1 VKWPKCSIV
10 RDACGTGKSG
20 ASGRKDDE
28 VRWIVAQIA
37 QKSSA
42 SFAGCCVGFCC
53 DEGALD
59 VVALA
64 MTESLA
70 SFLRWMCPNERTS
83 CSAIAASASQ
93 VLHRLLV
100 RTQRI
105 GNRANPIGTVYSEAD
120 PGQYLHCKGR
130 VPASIIGWVVA
141 RM

>member
-10 RDACGTGKSG
+10 RDACGTSKSG
-20 ASGRKDDE
+20 ASGKKDDE
-28 VRWIVAQIA
+28 ARWIVAQIA

-59 VVALA
+59 VVALGL
-64 MTESLA
+64 TESLA
-70 SFLRWMCPNERTS
+70 SFLRWMCPNERAS
-83 CSAIAASASQ
+83 CSAIAASATQ

-105 GNRANPIGTVYSEAD
+105 GKTRQPQLEQSTAKPM
-120 PGQYLHCKGR
+120 PGNTFTARGPYR
-130 VPASIIGWVVA
+130 PA
-141 RM
+141 